1 VNWSRVVGVDFCVL
15 ECREVWHLQLRL
27 GGNMSVPDFQSMMFP
42 LLEIFSDQKEH
53 SIQETAEFL
62 AKKYKLTDEELNEL
76 LPSGKQTRFQNRVG
90 WSRTYLAKA
99 KLIQPTRR
107 SYYQITAR
115 GQEVLKSKVSRI
127 DMKYLEQF
135 PEYITF
141 KEKESTPKL
150 PKSSRQVEQDKTPEE
165 VLEDAYDQIRESLA
179 ESILENVLRSSPS
192 FFERLVVEL
201 LVNMG
206 YGGSR
211 KDAAK
216 AVGQSGDEGIDGI
229 IDEDRLGLDTI
240 YIQAKKWK
248 VEQGVGRPEIQKFVG
263 ALAGKRAKKGIFITT
278 SHFSNDA
285 LKYANEIDTKVIL
298 VDGQKLAEFMIDYGV
313 GVTEVTSYNLKKI
326 DYDYFEN
333 A

>member
-1 VNWSRVVGVDFCVL
+1 
-15 ECREVWHLQLRL
+15 
-27 GGNMSVPDFQSMMFP
+27 MPIPDFQSMMLP

-99 KLIQPTRR
+99 KLLQTTRR
-107 SYYQITAR
+107 SYYQITGR
-115 GQEVLKSKVSRI
+115 GQDVLKSKVNRI

-135 PEYITF
+135 PEYLKF
-141 KEKESTPKL
+141 KERETAPKL
-150 PKSSRQVEQDKTPEE
+150 LPKNSKQVEQEKTPEE
-165 VLEDAYDQIRESLA
+165 ILEDAYDQIRESLA

-248 VEQGVGRPEIQKFVG
+248 IEQSVGRPEIQKFVG

-285 LKYANEIDTKVIL
+285 LKYVNDIDAKVIL

-313 GVTEVTSYNLKKI
+313 GVTEVTSYKLKKI
-326 DYDYFEN
+326 DSDYFEN